1 MTGPTGFITHLAVG
15 HPGVSIRPGAPTAIV
30 GSTYPAVRY
39 AGVRV
44 TVKLSCF
51 KGGSLLSGPARL
63 VAAVRT
69 NGEGRFRVKDWRPKA
84 VGEYQVLASIAH
96 PGAGLL
102 HDSTCP
108 TTVNVLQGR

>member
-30 GSTYPAVRY
+30 GSTYPAVRH